1 MTESSILIRRKKGII
16 NLFIYIVLIGAAIC
30 ALFPIFWT
38 VITSVKVELEA
49 FLPTFIPYL
58 QFQPTI
64 RHWEVELTDARP
76 EYVKSLSN
84 SFIVAGISTLIA
96 LTIGFCAGYSLA
108 RFKLKIGPMRNKD
121 LTTFIF
127 SQIILP
133 PAVIIIPFFL
143 IIRSFGLV
151 DHQLGLIF
159 AHTMF
164 NLPLAVLL
172 TRDIILGLPKEI
184 EEQAMVDG
192 CSRWITIFRI
202 TFPLALPAIV
212 SAGLICFAF
221 SWNEFIFALTLTYE
235 KSTTIPLLV
244 SGAKWGRGIMFWY
257 VAVRTLV
264 ALIPPIILSL
274 FAQKYIVRGLTLGA
288 VK

>member
-1 MTESSILIRRKKGII
+1 MTGFTISKGKQRGWI
-16 NLFIYIVLIGAAIC
+16 NFFTYVVLIIAAIFS
-30 ALFPIFWT
+30 LFPIFWT
-38 VITSVKVELEA
+38 AITSVKVELEA

-64 RHWEVELTDARP
+64 RHWEIELTQARP
-76 EYVKSLSN
+76 EYIKSISN
-84 SFIVAGISTLIA
+84 SFVVAGISTLIA
-96 LTIGFCAGYSLA
+96 LAIGFCAGYSLA
-108 RFKLKIGPMRNKD
+108 RFKLKIGPMKNKD

-143 IIRSFGLV
+143 IIRSFGLI
-151 DHQLGLIF
+151 DNQLGLIM

-172 TRDIILGLPKEI
+172 TRDIILGLPKEV
-184 EEQAMVDG
+184 EESAMVDG
-192 CSRWITIFRI
+192 CSRWRTIFRV
-202 TFPLALPAIV
+202 TFPLALPAII

-235 KSTTIPLLV
+235 KSSTIPLLV

-257 VAVRTLV
+257 VAVRSLV
-264 ALIPPIILSL
+264 ALIPPVILSL

-288 VK
+288 IK